1 MDTIEPPRVPAW
13 AIARNPEQQAEAR
26 FEALQD
32 KLLRNP
38 WANPPGDFEPLLYY
52 GLDTELPFF
61 TRGIQILFGDPGIG
75 KSCLLAHIAA
85 QSGVW
90 VLWLDADGDESNL
103 LRRFVANRGM
113 PQYLDM
119 LEMPND
125 LRPTTVR
132 AWQNELE
139 EMVKLRDGPTMVVID
154 SLPGLLADDG
164 AASVSHVLRGFAGTA
179 KHAGVFVN
187 DHASKTIAEGAP
199 RWKRCSGSV
208 QKAAS
213 ARLMLE
219 VERGTATV
227 VKSNID
233 AAPVGMRL
241 EWSLVDEPDVAHGAG
256 DAFPHHQLMG
266 KRIPRADN
274 TEAGALRV
282 LVGNAALLAQ
292 ANARTRP
299 QAEFTAQLNAV
310 IGQLQEQTGA
320 AARWDSVRA
329 AMGTPPP
336 KEVHENLTAAG
347 YQKFRHEGHDYIRVS
362 V

>member
-1 MDTIEPPRVPAW
+1 MQDQSPPPAW
-13 AIARNPEQQAEAR
+13 AIPREQQAEAR

-38 WANPPGDFEPLLYY
+38 WANPPADYEPLLVY
-52 GLDTELPFF
+52 GLVPELPFF
-61 TRGIQILFGDPGIG
+61 NRGVQIPFGDPGIG
-75 KSCLLAHIAA
+75 KSCLLAHVAA
-85 QSGVW
+85 QASACDAW
-90 VLWLDADGDESNL
+90 ILWLDADGDESNL
-103 LRRFVANRGM
+103 LRRFVANGGH
-113 PQYLDM
+113 PSQ
-119 LEMPND
+119 LEMLDLPAD

-233 AAPVGMRL
+233 DAPVGMRL
-241 EWSLVDEPDVAHGAG
+241 EWSLVDQPDVAHGAG
-256 DAFPHHQLMG
+256 DAFPRHQLVG

-310 IGQLQEQTGA
+310 VGQLQAQTGA
-320 AARWDSVRA
+320 AARWDAVRA
-329 AMGTPPP
+329 AMGTPASEFPE
-336 KEVHENLTAAG
+336 KLAAAG
-347 YQKFRHEGHDYIRVS
+347 YQKFRHEGHDYVRVS